1 MKLPLPTGTIR
12 FLLAIL
18 LPLSLL
24 AVACSD
30 NDTADS
36 DSSDPD
42 TQGEESQDEA
52 AAEPAGETE
61 DEVDQ
66 EEQAELEEDVAAG
79 EEGPENVEVDPAAM
93 SPGNN
98 MGSPPAG
105 DTADLNIAE
114 IAAGTADV
122 STLTRLVITAGLFPT
137 VRDGGP
143 FTVFAPTNEAFGEI
157 PGSTLEALRMDRSA
171 QADVI
176 LGHVVPGN
184 VTSEDLEAMNGS
196 TLETVAGTELT
207 VEVDGD
213 EITVG
218 GAEVAAADILASN
231 GVVHVIGSVIT

>member
-1 MKLPLPTGTIR
+1 MKFPVRTSPIR
-12 FLLAIL
+12 LLLAFL
-18 LPLSLL
+18 LPLALL
-24 AVACSD
+24 AGACSD
-30 NDTADS
+30 SDS
-36 DSSDPD
+36 DSSDSD
-42 TQGEESQDEA
+42 TSGDEA
-52 AAEPAGETE
+52 SSGAGTEGETE
-61 DEVDQ
+61 DQVDQ
-66 EEQAELEEDVAAG
+66 QEQAELEQDVAAG
-79 EEGPENVEVDPAAM
+79 EEGPENVAVDETAM

-157 PGSTLEALRMDRSA
+157 PRETLEALRADRAA

-176 LGHVVPGN
+176 LGHVVPGT
-184 VTSEDLEAMNGS
+184 VTVEDLEAVAGG
-196 TLETVAGTELT
+196 TLETASGTELT

-213 EITVG
+213 EIRVG
-218 GAEVAAADILASN
+218 GALVVLPDVMASN
-231 GVVHVIGSVIT
+231 GVIHVIDSVIT